1 MNINK
6 GSIDNLVRNNKKIS
20 DILSKINE
28 MKEDE
33 LKSILDEISKLKLE
47 KKVEKKY
54 QTLKFLDL

>member
-47 KKVEKKY
+47 KKVENKKEKGK
-54 QTLKFLDL
+54 QKS